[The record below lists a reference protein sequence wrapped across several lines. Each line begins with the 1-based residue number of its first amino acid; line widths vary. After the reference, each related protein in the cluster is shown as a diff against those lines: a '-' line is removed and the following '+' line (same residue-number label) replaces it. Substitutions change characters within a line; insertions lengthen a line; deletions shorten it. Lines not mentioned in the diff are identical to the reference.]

1 MEDGIETYMSILLDN
16 KYMAKQSVPKQISLT
31 TPNIIPNIIPNSTSE
46 QSTTDNIIKPIN
58 K

>member
-16 KYMAKQSVPKQISLT
+16 KYMANQSVPKQSSLT
-31 TPNIIPNIIPNSTSE
+31 TSNIIPNIIPNSTSE